1 MEEIKTGR
9 ETLTRTQQNLL
20 DYFNTHDLKYVAEDA
35 VYRHMHT
42 GEVYRGKAEIG
53 AMLHFTYQ
61 VAFDARIEMTSYS
74 ITEDKAVLEGLFKG
88 KHIGEIAGIKPT
100 QKEVS
105 VPISVNYDLKDGL
118 IREGRIYFMTDVLRQ
133 QLGVTEPQPRTAYVT
148 RDIFY
153 LKYGHYRDVKALF
166 DEAAKSGLM
175 PNAQNQ
181 RLLTD
186 FTGDAYRVIMEEGF
200 NSLEEFEKALSS
212 ELHRDEWQSWYHRFI
227 EHVDHGSREILK
239 QVG

>member
-9 ETLTRTQQNLL
+9 ETLSRTQQNML
-20 DYFNTHDLKYVAEDA
+20 DYFATHDVKYISDDA
-35 VYRHMHT
+35 VFRHMHS
-42 GEVYRGKAEIG
+42 GETYRGKAEVG
-53 AMLHFTYQ
+53 AMLHYIYH
-61 VAFDARIEMTSYS
+61 VAFDARVETSNYI
-74 ITEDKAVLEGLFKG
+74 ITEDKAVVEGLFRG
-88 KHIGEIAGIKPT
+88 RHIGEFQGVQPT
-100 QKEVS
+100 QREVS
-105 VPISVNYDLKDGL
+105 VPLTVTYSLENGL
-118 IREGRIYFMTDVLRQ
+118 IREARIYMATDVMRE
-133 QLGVTEPQPRTAYVT
+133 QLGMTAAQPKTAYVT

-153 LKYGHYRDVKALF
+153 LKYGHYREVKALF
-166 DEAAKSGLM
+166 DEAVKSGLM

-212 ELHRDEWQSWYHRFI
+212 ELHRDEWQRWYHRFI

-239 QVG
+239 QIM